1 MRVVIT
7 EKPSVAR
14 DLAKVLG
21 VRGKS
26 RGYLEGDG
34 IRITWCFGHMAELVD
49 PASYDPAWRRW
60 DADMLPM
67 LPEAFDIRV
76 REGAKEQFGVMKR
89 LLKHKDTT
97 EVVNA
102 CDAGREGELIFRYVV
117 QLAKCRAPVRRLWV
131 SSLTDQA
138 IRKAWSQLQDGAL
151 YDSLADA
158 ARCRAE
164 ADWLVG
170 LNATR
175 AMTCL
180 ARKGGGGQ
188 LLSVGRVQTPTL
200 AMIVRRDDE
209 IASFVSEDYWQVQ
222 ARFAAGASGEAEAD
236 APRFEATWFQPGG
249 VDGDARDQGSD
260 DAAEKGSDGP
270 SAATRLPSAEAAEAV
285 AQATKGHVGVV
296 TEAEFTRKVERPP
309 FLYDLTS
316 LQRRANQRYGF
327 SADRTL
333 QVAQALYEQH
343 KLLTYPRTD
352 ARYLTPDQVPGL
364 PAVVEAVGKVGPYAD
379 FAAGILEAG
388 PIQPGRR
395 VVDASE
401 VGDHHAIIPTTTV
414 ATSRR
419 LNGDEKRI
427 YDMVARR
434 FLAALSP
441 NALFDTAKLV
451 VAVDPVDPSSLPA
464 GVRAPLTWRARGR
477 IRIEAGWQAVDPP
490 RKKKEVLL
498 PKLAEG
504 DAASAEETTVKPG
517 QTRPPSPHNDA
528 SILKGME
535 TAGRQLDDAA
545 LKRAMR
551 QSGLGTPAT
560 RAAILNTLLK
570 REFIVRQGKH
580 VRATDRGRALVVA
593 VPVEELKSAELT
605 GRWEARLARM
615 AEGKERRDAFMADV
629 KVRTGEVVAAIL
641 AAEPPPPEVIVDD
654 REPVGTCPIC
664 ETPVREGKGAF
675 SCEKGRACT
684 FVIFKTFAKR
694 KISKRSV
701 MQLLKDGKT
710 PVLKNFKSKKGKTF
724 EAALKL
730 DETGR
735 MTFDFP
741 ERTPRRPAAG
751 PPPPTP
757 GDAQTASDPVG
768 MSCPTCAEGRAL
780 RGRAAWGCSRW
791 RTGCGWRRPFPR

>member
-26 RGYLEGDG
+26 KGYLEGDG

-60 DADMLPM
+60 EPELLPM
-67 LPEAFDIRV
+67 LPTAFEIQV
-76 REGAKEQFGVMKR
+76 RDGAKEQFGVMKR
-89 LLKHKDTT
+89 LLQHRDTT

-117 QLAKCRAPVRRLWV
+117 QLAGCTAPVRRLWV

-138 IRKAWSQLQDGAL
+138 IRQAWGDLREGGR
-151 YDSLADA
+151 YDALADA

-180 ARKGGGGQ
+180 ARQGGGAQ

-200 AMIVRRDDE
+200 AMIVQRDDE
-209 IASFVSEDYWQVQ
+209 IAAFVPEDYWQVQ
-222 ARFAAGASGEAEAD
+222 ARFAAGAPGEAGAD
-236 APRFEATWFQPGG
+236 AARFEATWFQAGG
-249 VDGDARDQGSD
+249 VDGEAADRGSD
-260 DAAEKGSDGP
+260 DDADAGSDGP

-285 AQATKGHVGVV
+285 ARATVDRAGVV
-296 TEAEFTRKVERPP
+296 TAAEFVRKIERPP

-333 QVAQALYEQH
+333 QVAQGLYEQH

-364 PAVVEAVGKVGPYAD
+364 PAVVEAVGRVGPYAA
-379 FAAGILEAG
+379 FARGILDAG

-401 VGDHHAIIPTTTV
+401 VGDHHAIIPTTNV
-414 ATSRR
+414 ATERR
-419 LNGDEKRI
+419 LAADEKRI

-441 NALFDTAKLV
+441 DALFDTARLV
-451 VAVDPVDPSSLPA
+451 VSVDPADPAGLPP

-477 IRIEAGWQAVDPP
+477 IRVEAGWQLVDPP
-490 RKKKEVLL
+490 RKQREVLL
-498 PKLAEG
+498 PQLAEG
-504 DAASAEETTVKPG
+504 DAAAAEETTVKPG

-570 REFIVRQGKH
+570 RAFIERQGKH

-629 KVRTGEVVAAIL
+629 RVRTGEIVAAIL
-641 AAEPPPPEVIVDD
+641 AAEPPPPEVVEDD
-654 REPVGTCPIC
+654 REVLGGCPIC
-664 ETPVREGKGAF
+664 GSPVREGKGAF
-675 SCEKGRACT
+675 SCDKGRACT

-694 KISKRSV
+694 KISKRSA
-701 MQLLKDGKT
+701 MQLMAEGKT
-710 PVLKNFKSKKGKTF
+710 PPLKNFKSKAGKTF

-735 MTFDFP
+735 LTFDFP
-741 ERTPRRPAAG
+741 DRRPRRPPG
-751 PPPPTP
+751 PPAAPP
-757 GDAQTASDPVG
+757 GDAGVAPDPVG
-768 MSCPTCAEGRAL
+768 MACPGCAEGRVV
-780 RGRAAWGCSRW
+780 RGRAAWGCGRW
-791 RTGCGWRRPFPR
+791 REGCGWRRPFEG